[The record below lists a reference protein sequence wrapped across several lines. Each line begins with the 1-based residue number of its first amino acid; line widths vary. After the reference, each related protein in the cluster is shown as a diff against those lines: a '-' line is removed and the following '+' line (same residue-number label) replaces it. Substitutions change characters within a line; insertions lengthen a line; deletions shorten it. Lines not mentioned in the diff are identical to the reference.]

1 MGSEIYFLALHN
13 RVNIVTVATDKKHK
27 KRGALHKAPLFF
39 IFTQVVLN
47 RDPSLL
53 FFSQNDPQSTAKRLS
68 SSPQ

>member
-27 KRGALHKAPLFF
+27 KGALCIKRPFF

-68 SSPQ
+68 RSPQ